1 MKSGSRKRSP
11 STVAAKLRAL
21 REARRLSMREL
32 AGRSD
37 VSAGLI
43 SKIEAGGVSPTVM
56 TLQKLVDAMDTDLH
70 GFFGDQSADNPSDR
84 IVFRR
89 AEMAVARDEER
100 SWFYAFPRHPE
111 IKAELSYEEYR
122 PHTRRVEKE
131 KHNHDLMGLVLAGE
145 LTLEI
150 AGRGKFRAKEGDA
163 FYVKAGQH
171 HVARND
177 ASRTLK
183 LVAVQVR

>member
-1 MKSGSRKRSP
+1 MKSGSRRKTP
-11 STVAAKLRAL
+11 STVGATLRTL

-32 AGRSD
+32 ASRSD
-37 VSAGLI
+37 VSVGLI

-56 TLQKLVDAMDTDLH
+56 TLQKLVDAMDTNLH
-70 GFFGDQSADNPSDR
+70 GFFGDQSADNPSDQ

-89 AEMAVARDEER
+89 SEMAVARDDER
-100 SWFYAFPRHPE
+100 SWFYAFPRHSE
-111 IKAELSYEEYR
+111 IKAELSYEEYH

-131 KHNHDLMGLVLAGE
+131 KHSRDLMGLVLAGE

-150 AGRGKFRAKEGDA
+150 TGRGKFRAKAGDA
-163 FYVKAGQH
+163 FYVKAGQL

-177 ASRTLK
+177 GNRTLK
-183 LVAVQVR
+183 LVAVQIR